1 MISGPSVDSS
11 MDLAQKMT
19 AYGVPK
25 VSITRPVVYRDG
37 HAWKNRVIELVENA
51 EDYIIL
57 SSFLASSSEELE
69 GLYSTIERKARE
81 GIRVYFIVDGT
92 GSFDMTAT
100 RFHMI
105 PLNFL
110 RDSGVHFL
118 EFNPLSA
125 ARLIS
130 GVDLAYR
137 DHRKYVIID
146 GKTLALGGMNLNYIS
161 IGAENAD
168 LQRDSMYEF
177 ASPTL
182 CKIMLDSF
190 VPWWNEQTWDTVR
203 REDFSVD
210 ESFGADEPHFDAWYA
225 DQSPQMAELSGFYGS
240 LLDEAKHSVK
250 ILPFLP
256 FMDEPMLK
264 AFRQTVERGIDVSM
278 ILPIDSRESNRKG
291 LEYMLKTLQ
300 TTGIDLRQENLGEDT
315 QQLLHEKLMIID
327 GRYVVI
333 GSSNFN
339 YRTMNLAYD
348 ISMVID
354 NPQMALELES
364 HYQTFYDNSYPI
376 TKEYAEQLH
385 SFDKWSSFLF
395 AFFGG

>member
-125 ARLIS
+125 SRLIS

-146 GKTLALGGMNLNYIS
+146 GKTLAIGGMNLNYVS
-161 IGAENAD
+161 IGSENGD
-168 LQRDSMYEF
+168 MQRDSMYEF

-182 CKIMLDSF
+182 CKVMLDTF

-225 DQSPQMAELSGFYGS
+225 DQFPQMAKLSGFYGS
-240 LLDEAKHSVK
+240 LLDEAEHSVK
-250 ILPFLP
+250 MLPFLP

-264 AFRQTVERGIDVSM
+264 AFRQTVERGVDVSM
-278 ILPIDSRESNRKG
+278 ILPLDTRRANRKG
-291 LEYMLKTLQ
+291 LQYMMKTLQ
-300 TTGIDLRQENLGEDT
+300 ATGIELRQENLGENT
-315 QQLLHEKLMIID
+315 KQLLHEKLMIID
-327 GRYVVI
+327 SRYVVI

-354 NPQMALELES
+354 NPQMAQELES
-364 HYQTFYDNSYPI
+364 HYQEFYDKSFLI

-385 SFDKWSSFLF
+385 TIDKWSSFLF
-395 AFFGG
+395 GFFGG

>member
-1 MISGPSVDSS
+1 M
-11 MDLAQKMT
+11 A

-25 VSITRPVVYRDG
+25 VSITMPIVYRDG
-37 HAWKNRVIELVENA
+37 HAWKNRVIQLVENA

-57 SSFLASSSEELE
+57 SSFLASNSEELE
-69 GLYSTIERKARE
+69 ELYATIERKAQE
-81 GIRVYFIVDGT
+81 GVRIYFIVDGT
-92 GSFDMTAT
+92 GSFDLTET
-100 RFHMI
+100 RFHLI
-105 PLNFL
+105 PLKYL
-110 RDSGVHFL
+110 RESGVHYL

-130 GVDLAYR
+130 GLDLAYR
-137 DHRKYVIID
+137 DHRKYAIID

-161 IGAENAD
+161 IGAENND

-177 ASPTL
+177 TSPSL

-190 VPWWNEQTWDTVR
+190 VPWWNEQSWDTVR
-203 REDFSVD
+203 REDFFVD
-210 ESFGADEPHFDAWYA
+210 ESIGDEEPHFDAWYA
-225 DQSPQMAELSGFYGS
+225 EQYPQMDKLSGFYGS
-240 LLDEAKHSVK
+240 LLAEAEHSIK
-250 ILPFLP
+250 MLPFLP

-264 AFRQTVERGIDVSM
+264 AFRQTVERGIAVTM
-278 ILPIDSRESNRKG
+278 IIPVDSRESNREG
-291 LEYMLKTLQ
+291 LEYMMKELQ
-300 TTGIDLRQENLGEDT
+300 ATGIELKQENLGENT

-327 GRYVVI
+327 SRYIVI

-354 NPQMALELES
+354 NPQMALELEN
-364 HYQTFYDNSYPI
+364 HYQTINDNSFLI
-376 TKEYAEQLH
+376 TKEYAQQLH

-395 AFFGG
+395 GFFGG